1 MKKISGIALLA
12 GFIALTSSCRKER
25 MDDGL
30 VSTKTIYVEM
40 NANDSYS
47 TVISH
52 AGDADD
58 VMHITKQ
65 AANYSTSRVIPVA
78 NGNVVFEYKP
88 ALDFIGSDEVQ
99 ISNEE
104 GSHGNAGQGN
114 CGKGKHHHDDVVVTI
129 FKINIKGASTK
140 TRN

>member
-52 AGDADD
+52 AGDAD
-58 VMHITKQ
+58 
-65 AANYSTSRVIPVA
+65 
-78 NGNVVFEYKP
+78 
-88 ALDFIGSDEVQ
+88 
-99 ISNEE
+99 E
-104 GSHGNAGQGN
+104 G
-114 CGKGKHHHDDVVVTI
+114 I
-129 FKINIKGASTK
+129 
-140 TRN
+140 